1 MLLITWCFLEVF
13 MAVVDPFSIDVRTK
27 TKKSSKENVFV
38 KSLKKITLRKVLLK
52 LHLYI
57 SLWLG
62 AFLVLAGL
70 TGSLLVYDHAI
81 DKWLNNDLM
90 VIREES
96 GPQKPLLDLIA
107 KADEA
112 SPIKSKAS
120 HLQLPSEQNEA
131 LIVRY
136 QVPAEEGHKGHN
148 HHFYEVMM
156 NPFTGETLGGRDR
169 YYSLMSTIL
178 KLHFNLLVNDTGK
191 WIMGITALM
200 TLFLTITGIYLWWPK
215 LSKLKQALSFKKN
228 ASFIRFNFD
237 LHKTVGFYTSIV
249 IFTVA
254 LSGVYFNLPMIFR
267 PVVNYFSPL
276 DGMMAPVKS
285 ESSTGN
291 AIKPED
297 VLSIAQ
303 QQFPGI
309 TVQRIFL
316 PATNDAAYQIS
327 GRQQNEIRHKGST
340 MLWVDQYSGKVLR
353 VKDPN
358 QFTAGNAFIN
368 IQLPLHNGEILGEVG
383 RILVAIAGFAPL
395 ILMVTGV
402 IHWLKKKRPS
412 RAIKQVCAK

>member
-1 MLLITWCFLEVF
+1 
-13 MAVVDPFSIDVRTK
+13 MAAVDPFSIDVRSS
-27 TKKSSKENVFV
+27 TKKSNKEKSFV
-38 KSLKKITLRKVLLK
+38 TSLKKITLRKVLLK
-52 LHLYI
+52 IHLYI

-62 AFLVLAGL
+62 VFLVLAGL

-90 VIREES
+90 VIKEAS
-96 GPQKPLLDLIA
+96 GTQKPLLDLIA
-107 KADEA
+107 AADEA

-120 HLQLPSEQNEA
+120 HLQLPSELDEA

-156 NPFTGETLGGRDR
+156 NPYTGATLGSRDR

-178 KLHFNLLVNDTGK
+178 KLHFNLLANDTGK

-215 LSKLKQALSFKKN
+215 LSKLKQALVIKKN

-237 LHKTVGFYTSIV
+237 LHKTVGFYTAIV
-249 IFTVA
+249 IFSVA

-276 DGMMAPVKS
+276 DGMIAPVKS
-285 ESSTGN
+285 ETVAGN
-291 AIKPED
+291 PIKPED
-297 VLSIAQ
+297 VLTIAQ

-309 TVQRIFL
+309 SVQRIFL
-316 PATNDAAYQIS
+316 PATNDATYQIS
-327 GRQQNEIRHKGST
+327 GRQDNEIRHKGST
-340 MLWVDQYSGKVLR
+340 MLWIDQYSGKVLK

-358 QFTAGNAFIN
+358 KFTAGNTFIN
-368 IQLPLHNGEILGEVG
+368 LQLPLHNGEILGEIG
-383 RILVAIAGFAPL
+383 RVLVVIVGFAPL
-395 ILMVTGV
+395 VLMITGV

-412 RAIKQVCAK
+412 RAIKPV

>member
-1 MLLITWCFLEVF
+1 
-13 MAVVDPFSIDVRTK
+13 MAAVDPFSIDVISS
-27 TKKSSKENVFV
+27 TKKSNKEKSFV

-52 LHLYI
+52 IHLYI

-62 AFLVLAGL
+62 VFLVLAGL

-90 VIREES
+90 VIKEAS
-96 GPQKPLLDLIA
+96 GTQKPLLDLIA
-107 KADEA
+107 TADEA

-120 HLQLPSEQNEA
+120 HLQLPLEQDEA

-156 NPFTGETLGGRDR
+156 NPYTGETLGGRDR

-178 KLHFNLLVNDTGK
+178 KLHFNLLANDTGK

-200 TLFLTITGIYLWWPK
+200 TLFLTITGVYLWWPK
-215 LSKLKQALSFKKN
+215 LSKLKQALIIKKN

-237 LHKTVGFYTSIV
+237 LHKTVGFYTAIV
-249 IFTVA
+249 IFAVA

-285 ESSTGN
+285 ETFAGN
-291 AIKPED
+291 PIKPED
-297 VLSIAQ
+297 VLAIAQ

-309 TVQRIFL
+309 SVQRIFL
-316 PATNDAAYQIS
+316 PATNDATYQIS
-327 GRQQNEIRHKGST
+327 GRQDNEIRHKGST
-340 MLWVDQYSGKVLR
+340 MLWIDQYSGKVLK

-358 QFTAGNAFIN
+358 KFTAGNAFIN
-368 IQLPLHNGEILGEVG
+368 LQLPLHNGEILGEVG
-383 RILVAIAGFAPL
+383 RVLVVIVGVAPL
-395 ILMVTGV
+395 ILMITGV

-412 RAIKQVCAK
+412 RAIKSV

>member
-1 MLLITWCFLEVF
+1 
-13 MAVVDPFSIDVRTK
+13 MAAVDPFSIDVRSS
-27 TKKSSKENVFV
+27 TKKSNKEKSFV
-38 KSLKKITLRKVLLK
+38 TSLKKITLRKVLLK
-52 LHLYI
+52 IHLYI

-62 AFLVLAGL
+62 VFLVLAGL

-90 VIREES
+90 VIKEAS
-96 GPQKPLLDLIA
+96 GTQKPLLDLIA
-107 KADEA
+107 AADEA

-120 HLQLPSEQNEA
+120 HLQLPSEQDEA

-156 NPFTGETLGGRDR
+156 DPYTGETLGSRDR

-178 KLHFNLLVNDTGK
+178 KLHFNLLANDTGK

-215 LSKLKQALSFKKN
+215 LSKLKQALVIKKN

-237 LHKTVGFYTSIV
+237 LHKTVGFYTAIV
-249 IFTVA
+249 IFSVA

-276 DGMMAPVKS
+276 DGMIAPVKS
-285 ESSTGN
+285 ETFAGN
-291 AIKPED
+291 PIKPED
-297 VLSIAQ
+297 VLTIAQ

-309 TVQRIFL
+309 SVQRIFL
-316 PATNDAAYQIS
+316 PATNDATYQIS
-327 GRQQNEIRHKGST
+327 GRQDNEIRHKGST
-340 MLWVDQYSGKVLR
+340 MLWIDQYSGKVLK

-358 QFTAGNAFIN
+358 KFTAGNAFIN
-368 IQLPLHNGEILGEVG
+368 LQLPLHNGEILGEVG
-383 RILVAIAGFAPL
+383 RVLVVIVGFAPL
-395 ILMVTGV
+395 ILMITGV

-412 RAIKQVCAK
+412 RAIKPV

>member
-1 MLLITWCFLEVF
+1 
-13 MAVVDPFSIDVRTK
+13 MAAVDPFSIDLRSS
-27 TKKSSKENVFV
+27 TKKSNKEKSFV
-38 KSLKKITLRKVLLK
+38 TSLKKITLRKVLLK
-52 LHLYI
+52 IHLYI

-62 AFLVLAGL
+62 VFLVLAGL

-90 VIREES
+90 VIKEAS
-96 GPQKPLLDLIA
+96 GTQKPLLDLIA
-107 KADEA
+107 AADEA

-120 HLQLPSEQNEA
+120 HLQLPSELDEA

-156 NPFTGETLGGRDR
+156 NPYTGATLGSRDR

-178 KLHFNLLVNDTGK
+178 KLHFNLLANDTGK

-215 LSKLKQALSFKKN
+215 LSKLKQALVIKKN

-237 LHKTVGFYTSIV
+237 LHKTVGFYTAIV
-249 IFTVA
+249 IFSVA

-276 DGMMAPVKS
+276 DGMIAPVKS
-285 ESSTGN
+285 ENFAGN
-291 AIKPED
+291 PIKPED
-297 VLSIAQ
+297 VLAIAQ

-309 TVQRIFL
+309 SVQRIFL
-316 PATNDAAYQIS
+316 PATNDATYQIS
-327 GRQQNEIRHKGST
+327 GRQDNEIRHKGST
-340 MLWVDQYSGKVLR
+340 MLWIDQYSGKVLK

-358 QFTAGNAFIN
+358 KFTAGNTFIN
-368 IQLPLHNGEILGEVG
+368 LQLPLHNGEILGEIG
-383 RILVAIAGFAPL
+383 RVLVVIVGFAPL
-395 ILMVTGV
+395 VLMITGV

-412 RAIKQVCAK
+412 RAIKPV